1 MKLVIKVVLLA
12 AIAALGFFIYQSIDE
27 PIKFEKQKKKRYKA
41 TIQRLKDIREAQKQ
55 YFNKYG
61 HFTADFDSLINF
73 VKTDSIKM
81 VKAIGA
87 RPDSIATDQEALKL
101 IAKGKLKMRFSRDT
115 SLISVQDS
123 LFGKSYP
130 VDSLAYV
137 PYTNGE
143 KFILG
148 AKVLEIGSKVNSTTL
163 KVPVFE
169 AKVLNRVLL
178 KGLDEQ
184 LRINLDDELF
194 KMDKFPGLKVG
205 SLETNVNH
213 AGNWEK

>member
-12 AIAALGFFIYQSIDE
+12 AIAALVYFIYQSIDE
-27 PIKFEKQKKKRYKA
+27 PIRFEKHKKKRYKA

-61 HFTADFDSLINF
+61 HFTADFDSLVDF

-81 VKAIGA
+81 VKAIGS
-87 RPDSIATDQEALKL
+87 RPDSIATDKEALEL
-101 IAKGKLKMRFSRDT
+101 AKKGLLKFSRDT

-123 LFGKSYP
+123 LFGKNYA
-130 VDSLAYV
+130 VDSLPYV
-137 PYTNGE
+137 PYTNGA
-143 KFILG
+143 KFTLG

-194 KMDKFPGLKVG
+194 KMDKYPGLKVG